1 MSPLDKDFAVSERE
15 LWKENE
21 DNLVDK
27 CIRMHR
33 MGPGPP
39 QLSTPIDDSNMREDE
54 TAVTELSDETRQFY
68 TPHHQQPLMRAQT
81 EPFPASP
88 LQPMPNGRAR
98 IDSSEPCPV
107 LANEAQEAIPH
118 NQNTNQYSESHFPH
132 TSGEVAEHTEGIAD
146 QYPRA
151 LEQGPPIVQR
161 NEKLKK
167 FGKLV
172 GIIGSG
178 GYV

>member
-1 MSPLDKDFAVSERE
+1 MLPLDKDFAESERE

-33 MGPGPP
+33 MGAALP

-54 TAVTELSDETRQFY
+54 AAATEPSDEMRKFY
-68 TPHHQQPLMRAQT
+68 TPHHQQPLTTAQT
-81 EPFPASP
+81 EAFPARP
-88 LQPMPNGRAR
+88 LQPMPTGRAR
-98 IDSSEPCPV
+98 IDRSVPYQNP
-107 LANEAQEAIPH
+107 AKEAQEVIPH
-118 NQNTNQYSESHFPH
+118 NQNTNQYSENHCPH
-132 TSGEVAEHTEGIAD
+132 TSDEVAEHTEVPAD

-161 NEKLKK
+161 SEKLKK